1 MYTMKE
7 IKKMNDLIF
16 TYIVNVLKIL
26 LVIIAMTYYL
36 GLNNKINITK
46 LTNKFHIEN
55 DMLKTF
61 LSKVI

>member
-1 MYTMKE
+1 
-7 IKKMNDLIF
+7 MNDLIF